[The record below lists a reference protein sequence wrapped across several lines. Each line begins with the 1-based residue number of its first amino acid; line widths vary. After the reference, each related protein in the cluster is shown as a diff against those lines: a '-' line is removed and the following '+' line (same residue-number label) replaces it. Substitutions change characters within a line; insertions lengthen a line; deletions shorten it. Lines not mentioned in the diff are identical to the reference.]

1 MQCKGMGQQVVDLDL
16 AGCSPVNDL
25 WPQLVERLGFER
37 SARAARQALDLQ
49 AMRGGPGSVPLLFA
63 ETCGVGLMERERLR
77 AVTGLPVPEGAGVLL
92 LVSRPRQALQLLL
105 LQS

>member
-1 MQCKGMGQQVVDLDL
+1 MRCVRMGQQVVDLDL

-25 WPQLVERLGFER
+25 WPQLVERLGLER

-49 AMRGGPGSVPLLFA
+49 AMRGASGTVPLLFA
-63 ETCGVGLMERERLR
+63 ETCGVGLLERERLR
-77 AVTGLPVPEGAGVLL
+77 VATGLPVPEGDGVLL
-92 LVSRPRQALQLLL
+92 LVSRPRQALQLLV